1 MGESWLKPNSPPE
14 FYSVEGYNV
23 FSDSRQS
30 KRGGSVLV
38 YVNDSSKAEVMTD
51 IVVPREIEVMW
62 LKLSHHK
69 LPRSVSYIV
78 LCAVYIPPDS
88 EHQDLLIS
96 HLLSAIDHVKTS
108 QSQAGIIVL
117 GDFNRTD
124 IRSLCLGNGLTQ
136 VVNKQTREDAI
147 LDLIITDF
155 SSLYSTPHVKSPVG
169 KSDHNCVIWLPKNSR
184 QPNGS
189 TPLKRFP

>member
-1 MGESWLKPNSPPE
+1 M
-14 FYSVEGYNV
+14 
-23 FSDSRQS
+23 
-30 KRGGSVLV
+30 
-38 YVNDSSKAEVMTD
+38 YVNDSINAEVMTD
-51 IVVPREIEVMW
+51 IAVPPELEVMW

-69 LPRSVSYIV
+69 LPRSVPYIV

-88 EHQDLLIS
+88 EHQDLLIA

-124 IRSLCLGNGLTQ
+124 ISSLCLGNGLTQ
-136 VVNKQTREDAI
+136 VVNKPTKEDAI

-184 QPNGS
+184 QPN
-189 TPLKRFP
+189 TKKVKKKFNQFLTQN